1 MRYAKKN
8 LSIIIIILLSLL
20 LIAIVIWMYDKRIE
34 SIEMKMKITY
44 NSSQFNE
51 TIIITT

>member
-20 LIAIVIWMYDKRIE
+20 LIATVIWSYDKKIE
-34 SIEMKMKITY
+34 NIEMNMK
-44 NSSQFNE
+44 SFK
-51 TIIITT
+51 